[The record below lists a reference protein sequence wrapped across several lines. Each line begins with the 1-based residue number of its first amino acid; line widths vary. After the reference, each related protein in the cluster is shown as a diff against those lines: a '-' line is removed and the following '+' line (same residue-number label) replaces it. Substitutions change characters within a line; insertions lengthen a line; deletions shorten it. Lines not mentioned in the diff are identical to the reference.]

1 MTPRN
6 PSSAKLASLPW
17 LRTVGLTGI
26 LVTFGDQLSEVTNR
40 AALAFQ
46 DAVDGLNIDG
56 VTETS
61 TSLVST
67 FIQFDPTRLSRTT
80 LQGHLQELAGSR
92 DWSVSQK
99 SVARR
104 LWRVKASFGG
114 EDGPH
119 LEEVAQLADLTPE
132 AAINQILDTRVR
144 VITIGFAPGQPY
156 LGTLPPNWDFP
167 RLPELIPRVP
177 AGSLVVALR
186 QLVLFTNDTPTGWR
200 QIGQTAFR
208 NFEPDHVS
216 PFRLRTGDEMEFVR
230 VGQDEMRLCLAD
242 PTRATAAE
250 LVELS

>member
-6 PSSAKLASLPW
+6 PSSVKPTSMPSI
-17 LRTVGLTGI
+17 RTVGLTGI
-26 LVTFGDQLSEVTNR
+26 LVTFGDQLSEATNN

-46 DAVDGLNIDG
+46 EAVDRLKIDG

-67 FIQFDPTRLSRTT
+67 CVQFDPTRLSRTA
-80 LQGHLQELAGSR
+80 LQGQLRELARSR
-92 DWSVSQK
+92 DWSVSK
-99 SVARR
+99 DAVARR
-104 LWRVKASFGG
+104 LWKVKTSFGG
-114 EDGPH
+114 EDGPQ
-119 LEEVAQLADLTPE
+119 LDEVAQLVGLTPE
-132 AAINQILDTRVR
+132 AAINQVLETRVR

-156 LGTLPPNWDFP
+156 LGTLPRNWDFP
-167 RLPELIPRVP
+167 RLPDLIPRVP

-208 NFEPDHVS
+208 NFEPNSAS
-216 PFRLRTGDEMEFVR
+216 PFRLRAGDEMEFVR
-230 VGQDEMRLCLAD
+230 VGQDEMRRCLAD

-250 LVELS
+250 LVDLS